1 MYGFTSIFMKEFN
14 MREFKLDVI
23 DKAGWLATEN
33 IREMAAKYSDLLERV
48 KKGEE
53 EYRDNLGWHDVQQWA
68 GDEWLDNC
76 QKMAEIVQQDGEVL
90 VVIGIGGSNQAAR
103 AVIDSMGTQNHIKVL
118 FAGNNISADSIL
130 KILDEIE
137 GKSVYINV
145 IAKNFE
151 TLEPGIGFRVLR
163 TFLRETYG
171 EEYAG
176 RVICTGTYGTRFEE
190 LAHENGYHFI
200 PFPDDVGGRY
210 TGLTPVGLFPLAAA
224 GFNIYAMA
232 RGARHMSQRLQNED
246 ASDNIALKY
255 AIMRNM
261 LYEKGFKMEMLSC
274 FEPRMFRFAKWW
286 MQLFGESEGKDN
298 KGLYPVYGNFSEDL
312 HSVGQFL
319 QDGSTIMFETF
330 LQIEDTNASYILHND
345 DVEDGFS
352 YLDGMDFNEIN
363 RAAFMATVS
372 AHSEKFPCLIL
383 TIPAIDEETFGQLF
397 YFYQFMCYLSAE
409 ILGVNPFNQPGVE
422 AYKHYMFKTLGK

>member
-1 MYGFTSIFMKEFN
+1 
-14 MREFKLDVI
+14 MREIELDVI
-23 DKAGWLATEN
+23 DKAGWLDPEDV
-33 IREMAAKYSDLLERV
+33 REMTAKCAGLLELI

-53 EYRDNLGWHDVQQWA
+53 EYHDSLGWHDVERWA
-68 GDEWLDNC
+68 GDKWLESC
-76 QKMAEIVQQDGEVL
+76 EAMAEIVQKDGEIL

-103 AVIDSMGTQNHIKVL
+103 AVIDSMGSRNHIKVL

-130 KILDEIE
+130 KILNEIQ
-137 GKSVYINV
+137 GNSVYINV

-151 TLEPGIGFRVLR
+151 TLEPGIGFRALR
-163 TFLRETYG
+163 TFLREKHG
-171 EEYAG
+171 AGYAK
-176 RVICTGTYGTRFEE
+176 RVICTGTYGTQFEKV
-190 LAHENGYHFI
+190 AHQNGYYFI

-210 TGLTPVGLFPLAAA
+210 TGLTPIGLFPLAVA
-224 GFNIYAMA
+224 GFDIHAMA
-232 RGARHMSQRLQNED
+232 EGARHMSQRLQSED
-246 ASDNIALKY
+246 ASVNIALKY
-255 AIMRNM
+255 AVVRNM
-261 LYEKGFKMEMLSC
+261 LYERGFKIEMLSC
-274 FEPRMFRFAKWW
+274 FEPRMFRFTKWW

-298 KGLYPVYGNFSEDL
+298 KGLYPVCGNFSEDL

-352 YLDGMDFNEIN
+352 YLDGMDFDEIN
-363 RAAFMATVS
+363 RVAFEATVS

-383 TIPAIDEETFGQLF
+383 TIPAIDEETFGQLY
-397 YFYQFMCYLSAE
+397 YFYQFMCYLSAK

-422 AYKHYMFKTLGK
+422 AYKHYMFETLGK

>member
-1 MYGFTSIFMKEFN
+1 
-14 MREFKLDVI
+14 MRELTLDVI
-23 DKAGWLATEN
+23 DKAGWLDPGEVRKMTAT
-33 IREMAAKYSDLLERV
+33 YTDLLELV

-53 EYRDNLGWHDVQQWA
+53 KYHDNLGWHDVERWA
-68 GDEWLDNC
+68 GAEWLN
-76 QKMAEIVQQDGEVL
+76 QYEKMAATVQTDGEVL

-103 AVIDSMGTQNHIKVL
+103 AVIDSMGSQNHIRVL

-130 KILDEIE
+130 KILNEIQ

-151 TLEPGIGFRVLR
+151 TLEPGIGFRALR
-163 TFLRETYG
+163 SFLRETYG
-171 EEYAG
+171 EHYAG
-176 RVICTGTYGTRFEE
+176 RVICTGTYGTQFEE
-190 LAHENGYHFI
+190 VAHQNGYYFI

-210 TGLTPVGLFPLAAA
+210 TGLTPIALFPLAAA
-224 GFNIYAMA
+224 GFDIHAMA
-232 RGARHMSQRLQNED
+232 AGARHMSRRLKNEA
-246 ASDNIALKY
+246 ASENIALKY
-255 AIMRNM
+255 AVIRNL
-261 LYEKGFKMEMLSC
+261 LYQKGFKMEMLSC
-274 FEPRMFRFAKWW
+274 FEPRMLRFAKWW

-298 KGLYPVYGNFSEDL
+298 KGLYPVCGNFSEDL

-345 DVEDGFS
+345 GVEDGFS
-352 YLDGMDFNEIN
+352 YLDGMDFAEIN
-363 RAAFMATVS
+363 RVAFEATVS

-383 TIPAIDEETFGQLF
+383 TIPAIDEETFGQLY
-397 YFYQFMCYLSAE
+397 YFYQFMCYLSAK

-422 AYKHYMFKTLGK
+422 AYKHYMFETLGKQAQT